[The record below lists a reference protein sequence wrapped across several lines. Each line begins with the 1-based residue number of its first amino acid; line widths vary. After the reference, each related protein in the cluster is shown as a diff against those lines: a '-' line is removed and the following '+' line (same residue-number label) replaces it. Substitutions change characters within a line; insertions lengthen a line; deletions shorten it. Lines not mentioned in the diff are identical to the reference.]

1 MMNNELGELALEGLA
16 WRTSSYS
23 QNNAACVDVAVDAG
37 TVYVRDT
44 KDHGC
49 GPVIRFSHSEWQT
62 FLDIVTGASNAS
74 HDVVELVNDQRLTAH
89 ANGRTETTAWH
100 LQERAGVREL
110 HYTKGEWDA
119 FVLGAA
125 NGEFSV
131 SSTESA
137 TI

>member
-23 QNNAACVDVAVDAG
+23 QNNAACVDVAFDDG

-44 KDHGC
+44 KDHGT
-49 GPVIRFSHSEWQT
+49 GPVIRFSHTEWQA
-62 FLDIVTGASNAS
+62 FLDIVTGASDTP
-74 HDVVELVNDQRLTAH
+74 HDIVEIVNDQRLTTH

-100 LQERAGVREL
+100 LEERTDGREL
-110 HYTKGEWDA
+110 HYTRGEWDA

-125 NGEFSV
+125 TGEFSV

-137 TI
+137 TV